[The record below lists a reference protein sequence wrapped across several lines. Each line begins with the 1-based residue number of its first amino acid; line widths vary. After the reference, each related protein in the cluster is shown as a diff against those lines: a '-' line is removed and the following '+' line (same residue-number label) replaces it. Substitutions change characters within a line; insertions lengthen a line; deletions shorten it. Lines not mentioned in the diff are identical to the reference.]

1 MAETHIVRKAG
12 SRAAS
17 AGDDLEVRLARIK
30 DLIEELDRLG
40 LKTNDSATEYAVS
53 SMRCAL
59 ALKMI

>member
-1 MAETHIVRKAG
+1 MTETHIVRKAA

-17 AGDDLEVRLARIK
+17 AVDDLEVRLARIK
-30 DLIEELDRLG
+30 DLIQELDRLG

>member
-1 MAETHIVRKAG
+1 MTETHIVRTAG

-17 AGDDLEVRLARIK
+17 AVDELEVRLARIK
-30 DLIEELDRLG
+30 DLIEELDKLG
-40 LKTNDSATEYAVS
+40 LRTSDSATEYAVS